1 MRRLKSVLVTAWF
14 LLSAS
19 LCGAKETQ
27 SDNGNLLDSVFKD
40 FVIVKGGTFVM
51 GATDGYGYDDE
62 RPTHEVTLSSFKI
75 SKYEVTQKLWN
86 LIMDENP
93 STFQGDSLPVNN
105 ISWDECQTFIAKLN
119 EKTGKTFRL
128 PTEAEWEF
136 AARGGINGKDLGEG
150 HGYQYAG
157 GYNNIEDMDLYVWYK
172 DNANQSTHKI
182 GTKKP
187 NELGLYDMSGNVCEY
202 VQDFFSL
209 TTYTEEAQ
217 WNPKGAEEGTSRVY
231 RGGSYERP
239 AWQVRLA
246 SRYGSDPSVRRI
258 ENGFRL
264 AMDICEETST
274 WYLIADGFLKIPMS
288 QVGMLVAADEEEV
301 FSVLDR
307 DGTVLAEGVR
317 IAKFI
322 TENSESSNIENF
334 KYYTTENILK
344 SIVDNRLIL
353 VGAKGVI
360 ELFNIAGM
368 KIKSVMATQEETVI
382 DVSDLPTGIY
392 AVRSGKLSFKFNKK

>member
-1 MRRLKSVLVTAWF
+1 MRRLKNVLVTAWF

-19 LCGAKETQ
+19 LCGAQETQ

-93 STFQGDSLPVNN
+93 SSFQGDSLPVNN
-105 ISWDECQTFIAKLN
+105 VSWDECQTFIAKLN

-157 GYNNIEDMDLYVWYK
+157 GYDNIESMDSYVWYK
-172 DNANQSTHKI
+172 DNADQTTHKV
-182 GTKKP
+182 GTKEP

-202 VQDFFSL
+202 VQDFFSW
-209 TTYTEEAQ
+209 TSYTEETQ
-217 WNPKGAEEGTSRVY
+217 QNPKGVEEGDDRVY

-246 SRYGSDPSVRRI
+246 SRFGGNPTEKRI
-258 ENGFRL
+258 ECGLRL
-264 AMDICEETST
+264 ALNGAKAT
-274 WYLIADGFLKIPMS
+274 AK
-288 QVGMLVAADEEEV
+288 VLVV
-301 FSVLDR
+301 TTT
-307 DGTVLAEGVR
+307 DGTETRFKLNQMPLVKVIKPYVVVKANG
-317 IAKFI
+317 
-322 TENSESSNIENF
+322 TEVNF
-334 KYYTTENILK
+334 
-344 SIVDNRLIL
+344 
-353 VGAKGVI
+353 
-360 ELFNIAGM
+360 ELEKM
-368 KIKSVMATQEETVI
+368 
-382 DVSDLPTGIY
+382 
-392 AVRSGKLSFKFNKK
+392 LSFKYENMPDDPTNIISIDNSRDNGRESVNFSKLPANATVSVYSLDGKLLYSHRPTNDKSFALPFNSLQRGVNIVKVNGITYKIMKP